1 MALVK
6 GISGDQ
12 EREPSVPAESAL
24 SPLPVAFYTNR
35 MLSEPR
41 KSSMSAEGFGNLRVL
56 SLESRR
62 SREMG
67 LLITNHG
74 GQATVVASTRE
85 VPSGPNAEESAFAQ
99 RLVDGEFQ
107 VVIFMTGVGTRAL
120 AQAIEPASPREL
132 WVAAMNKVK
141 VVARG
146 PKPVAVLRE
155 FGVTVTLTVPEPNT
169 WREILRVLDQNAQTI
184 PLNGAHVAV
193 QEHGVPSR
201 ELYAGLAERRAKVF
215 PVPVY
220 KWAPPEDVEPL
231 RQAIRDLALG
241 KFDVVLFTS
250 SVQVHHLFRLADEIG
265 QHEKTVS
272 ALRRTMVGSIGPVT
286 SETLREYGVTP
297 DLEPSHPKMGFLVK
311 ETAERSA
318 EFLQHKN

>member
-1 MALVK
+1 M
-6 GISGDQ
+6 SG
-12 EREPSVPAESAL
+12 
-24 SPLPVAFYTNR
+24 
-35 MLSEPR
+35 
-41 KSSMSAEGFGNLRVL
+41 EGFGNLRVL

-74 GQATVVASTRE
+74 GVATVVASTRE
-85 VPSGPNAEESAFAQ
+85 VPSGPNAEESGFA
-99 RLVDGEFQ
+99 RGLVQGQFQ

-120 AQAIEPASPREL
+120 AQAIEPACPREQL
-132 WVAAMNKVK
+132 VAALNKVS

-155 FGVTVTLTVPEPNT
+155 FGVAVTLTVPEPNT
-169 WREILRVLDQNAQTI
+169 WREILHALDQNVQTV
-184 PLNGAHVAV
+184 PLKGVHVAV

-201 ELYAGLAERRAKVF
+201 ELYAGLAQRGALVF

-231 RQAIRDLALG
+231 RAAIRDLALG

-250 SVQVHHLFRLADEIG
+250 SIQVHHLFRLADEIG
-265 QHEKTVS
+265 QHQQIVN
-272 ALRRTMVGSIGPVT
+272 ALRRAVVGSIGPVT
-286 SETLREYGVTP
+286 SETLREYGITP

-311 ETAERSA
+311 ETSERSA
-318 EFLQHKN
+318 ALLQRKN

>member
-1 MALVK
+1 M
-6 GISGDQ
+6 
-12 EREPSVPAESAL
+12 
-24 SPLPVAFYTNR
+24 T
-35 MLSEPR
+35 
-41 KSSMSAEGFGNLRVL
+41 AEGFGNLRVL

-67 LLITNHG
+67 LLIANNG

-85 VPSGPNAEESAFAQ
+85 VPSGPNAEESAFAKG
-99 RLVDGEFQ
+99 LVQGKFQ

-120 AQAIEPASPREL
+120 AQAIEPECPREKL
-132 WVAAMNKVK
+132 VAALSKVK

-155 FGVTVTLTVPEPNT
+155 FGVPITLLVPEPNT
-169 WREILRVLDQNAQTI
+169 WREILQALDQNAQTI
-184 PLNGAHVAV
+184 PVLGARVAV

-201 ELYAGLAERRAKVF
+201 ELYAGLAERGAQVF
-215 PVPVY
+215 AVPVY
-220 KWAPPEDVEPL
+220 KWAPPEDTEPL
-231 RQAIRDLALG
+231 RESIRGLALG

-250 SVQVHHLFRLADEIG
+250 SVQVHHLFRFADEMG
-265 QHEKTVS
+265 QHEEVT
-272 ALRRTMVGSIGPVT
+272 AGLRRAVVGSIGPVT
-286 SETLREYGVTP
+286 SETLREYGITP

-318 EFLQHKN
+318 ELLRQKS

>member
-1 MALVK
+1 MA
-6 GISGDQ
+6 G
-12 EREPSVPAESAL
+12 
-24 SPLPVAFYTNR
+24 
-35 MLSEPR
+35 
-41 KSSMSAEGFGNLRVL
+41 EGFGNLRVL

-67 LLITNHG
+67 SLIANNG

-85 VPSGPNAEESAFAQ
+85 VPAGPNAEESAFAEGLAQ
-99 RLVDGEFQ
+99 GQFQ

-120 AQAIEPASPREL
+120 AQALEPACPREKL
-132 WVAAMNKVK
+132 VAELSKVA

-155 FGVTVTLTVPEPNT
+155 FGVPIALLVPEPNT
-169 WREILRVLDQNAQTI
+169 WREILHVLDQNAETI
-184 PLNGAHVAV
+184 PLQGAGVAV

-201 ELYAGLAERRAKVF
+201 ELYAGLAQRGALVF

-220 KWAPPEDVEPL
+220 KWAPPEDTGPL
-231 RQAIRDLALG
+231 REAIRNLALG

-250 SVQVHHLFRLADEIG
+250 SVQVHHLFRFADEVG
-265 QHEKTVS
+265 QHREVASGLARTV
-272 ALRRTMVGSIGPVT
+272 VGSIGPVT
-286 SETLREYGVTP
+286 SETLGEYGIAP

-318 EFLQHKN
+318 ELLRQKK